1 MRADGAHP
9 DESTPDVSFGF
20 RCKRSGRCCQVR
32 GGIAWVDPI
41 EQDAIATHMNLPVQ
55 SFRTKHT
62 RELTDPRTGELRT
75 ALRDREDGACELLE
89 AGNQCSVYEARPKQC
104 RDFPYWDS
112 VAGELASFER
122 ARAICPGIEAVPS
135 PHFTDRVV
143 HQLGQLMGTHAP
155 APTATCPHGE
165 GGKLAQ
171 VSRLEFEAIANAQ
184 TSASNRPKTSGACPS
199 FRDSLCTHPSA
210 KPIACRE
217 LGEAD
222 RETLYAELQG
232 LHRSHDYPHTTGSIG
247 SFAAPDP
254 GAKLTPLDAPSQT
267 KG

>member
-1 MRADGAHP
+1 
-9 DESTPDVSFGF
+9 
-20 RCKRSGRCCQVR
+20 
-32 GGIAWVDPI
+32 
-41 EQDAIATHMNLPVQ
+41 MNLSIQ

-62 RELTDPRTGELRT
+62 RELTDPRTGELRS

-143 HQLGQLMGTHAP
+143 RQLVQLMDAHAP
-155 APTATCPHGE
+155 TPTATCPHGQ
-165 GGKLAQ
+165 GGELAQ
-171 VSRLEFEAIANAQ
+171 VSRLEFEAIAAAQ
-184 TSASNRPKTSGACPS
+184 TPASERPGTPRTCPS
-199 FRDSLCTHPSA
+199 HRDSLCAHPSA

-217 LGEAD
+217 LDEAD
-222 RETLYAELQG
+222 REALYAQLQD
-232 LHRSHDYPHTTGSIG
+232 LHRSSDYPHTTGPIG
-247 SFAAPDP
+247 SFSAPDP
-254 GAKLTPLDAPSQT
+254 KAKLAPLEAPGQPQ
-267 KG
+267 G